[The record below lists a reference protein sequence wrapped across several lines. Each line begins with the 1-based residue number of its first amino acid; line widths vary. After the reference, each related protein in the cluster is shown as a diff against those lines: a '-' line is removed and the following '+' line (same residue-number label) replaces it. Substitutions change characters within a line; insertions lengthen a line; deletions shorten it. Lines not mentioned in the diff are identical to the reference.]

1 MDGVEPRPPAARPW
15 PFSAIIARN
24 AHGADDETLLINVR
38 LLRANT
44 IFPIGLQLV
53 GNDMDSL
60 AGLDDRKG
68 TRAPQAFADRWII
81 AVAGTV
87 VMLTIGC
94 IYSWGIFTQPLLV
107 AYHWDLRTT
116 TWAYAIA
123 NFSLAA
129 VGAVIG
135 GFWQDKVGPRKVAM
149 VGVALWGLGNIL
161 AGLGTSAFGASWL
174 YVTYGLIGG
183 MGAGMAYITPLA
195 MVTKWFPDRK
205 GLAGGLVAGGFGLG
219 AFVYNQLVPRL
230 AGFHAAAVHAGGF
243 IAAKAAATTAGTP
256 FVPAALASA
265 QTFTADD
272 TGAVMRVFVVS
283 GLVFLIVGLLAAS
296 LFRNPAPKQAVA
308 DHGSTRAP
316 ASGYTPSQ
324 VISTPQFYLL
334 WLQLFINV
342 IGGITIISNAVFI
355 LADLTKFPAA
365 TIAPL
370 FGLASIF
377 NALGRFF
384 WGTVSDRIGCNKT
397 FAAMFF
403 VQAVT
408 LFLLS
413 HVSDLALALAAI
425 SVILLCCGGGF
436 GTMPSFN
443 ADYFGTRYMGLNY
456 GLILSAWGFAGMIG
470 PIVVA
475 RAKDL
480 TGSFAGILPFIA
492 LVVLGSVVLPFVT
505 RKPPAQPAPG
515 RPVVPPPQIG
525 LESRNASTATGGF
538 A

>member
-1 MDGVEPRPPAARPW
+1 MSLQIPRGQGWVHSVFWGDHTGLNSAQVRIEMSPASG
-15 PFSAIIARN
+15 FIALGRS
-24 AHGADDETLLINVR
+24 DE
-38 LLRANT
+38 
-44 IFPIGLQLV
+44 
-53 GNDMDSL
+53 
-60 AGLDDRKG
+60 
-68 TRAPQAFADRWII
+68 
-81 AVAGTV
+81 
-87 VMLTIGC
+87 
-94 IYSWGIFTQPLLV
+94 
-107 AYHWDLRTT
+107 
-116 TWAYAIA
+116 
-123 NFSLAA
+123 
-129 VGAVIG
+129 
-135 GFWQDKVGPRKVAM
+135 
-149 VGVALWGLGNIL
+149 NIL
-161 AGLGTSAFGASWL
+161 LGRHQSL
-174 YVTYGLIGG
+174 
-183 MGAGMAYITPLA
+183 
-195 MVTKWFPDRK
+195 R
-205 GLAGGLVAGGFGLG
+205 
-219 AFVYNQLVPRL
+219 
-230 AGFHAAAVHAGGF
+230 AGGF
-243 IAAKAAATTAGTP
+243 IAAKAAATAAGTP
-256 FVPAALASA
+256 FVPAALASM

-272 TGAVMRVFVVS
+272 IGAVMRVFVVS

-296 LFRNPAPKQAVA
+296 LFRNPAPKQALA
-308 DHGSTRAP
+308 DHGSARAP
-316 ASGYTPSQ
+316 ANGYTPSQ

-470 PIVVA
+470 PILVA

-480 TGSFAGILPFIA
+480 TGSFAGMLPFMA

-505 RKPPAQPAPG
+505 RKPPARPAPR

-525 LESRNASTATGGF
+525 LESRKASTATGGF